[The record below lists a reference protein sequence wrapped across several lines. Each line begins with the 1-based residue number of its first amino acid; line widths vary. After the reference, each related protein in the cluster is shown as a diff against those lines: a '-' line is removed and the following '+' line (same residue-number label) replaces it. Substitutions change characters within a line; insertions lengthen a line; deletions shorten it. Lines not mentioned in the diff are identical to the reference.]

1 MYVVNLV
8 NSAFYYGD
16 PHNKSE
22 KNPNIIF
29 FSWLRC
35 FLLTIDEDVSGR
47 ISDLR
52 SGSDLKLRS
61 KFRNS
66 PFGGAVR
73 RGKKKHF
80 F

>member
-1 MYVVNLV
+1 MYVVNLII
-8 NSAFYYGD
+8 SALYYGD
-16 PHNKSE
+16 PHNKGQ
-22 KNPNIIF
+22 KFPNIIF

-61 KFRNS
+61 KLR
-66 PFGGAVR
+66 GGSSQVD
-73 RGKKKHF
+73 HLVVL
-80 F
+80 